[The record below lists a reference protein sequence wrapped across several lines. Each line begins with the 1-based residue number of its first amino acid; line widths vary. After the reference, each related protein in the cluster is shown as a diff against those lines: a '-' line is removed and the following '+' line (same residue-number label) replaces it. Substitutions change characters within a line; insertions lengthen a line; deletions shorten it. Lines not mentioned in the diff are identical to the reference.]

1 MSAKDNKF
9 KDNTK
14 SGLVYS
20 SRVSK
25 ELFKAN
31 LKIILLYSII
41 FIFWIVVVKMYANFG
56 VKWVVP
62 AVSAMWIMGA
72 VTTHFVP
79 DDRENT
85 VKSTR
90 NAIAGFLLFLF
101 MYRFVIRYIG
111 NISAAELAISLGINI
126 TATAGMA
133 ISAWLQNILLITSVM
148 TPVGFLVWCAQKF
161 KTFNGRETKSGAF
174 NRIKDIRKD
183 TGRRF

>member
-1 MSAKDNKF
+1 
-9 KDNTK
+9 
-14 SGLVYS
+14 
-20 SRVSK
+20 
-25 ELFKAN
+25 
-31 LKIILLYSII
+31 
-41 FIFWIVVVKMYANFG
+41 
-56 VKWVVP
+56 
-62 AVSAMWIMGA
+62 
-72 VTTHFVP
+72 
-79 DDRENT
+79 
-85 VKSTR
+85 
-90 NAIAGFLLFLF
+90 